1 MTIRIILLVLSVAL
15 IFYSYTSIKKCIKE
29 SEKYS
34 RKGKKQARNKVFSK
48 LTGTATLMVM
58 FVIFDNLVE
67 NQYNVFRIYL
77 IAVIVII
84 YLILLLITRKKM
96 K

>member
-1 MTIRIILLVLSVAL
+1 MTIRIILLVLSVVL

-34 RKGKKQARNKVFSK
+34 RKGKKQVRNKVFSK
-48 LTGTATLMVM
+48 LTGTATMLESFVM
-58 FVIFDNLVE
+58 LDYLVD
-67 NQYNVFRIYL
+67 NQYNVFRLYL
-77 IAVIVII
+77 FIGIVII